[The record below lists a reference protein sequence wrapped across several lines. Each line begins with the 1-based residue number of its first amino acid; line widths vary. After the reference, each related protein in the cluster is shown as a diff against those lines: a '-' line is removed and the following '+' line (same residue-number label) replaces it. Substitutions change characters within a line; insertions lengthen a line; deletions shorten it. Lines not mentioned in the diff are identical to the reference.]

1 MIYVTRIQQDSPPS
15 RLNNESV
22 TNEVQLQIMNEIL
35 IIFRLKRNLRIRFLI
50 RRFDEEIETNKLF

>member
-1 MIYVTRIQQDSPPS
+1 
-15 RLNNESV
+15 
-22 TNEVQLQIMNEIL
+22 MNEIL